1 MTEKERVESL
11 VNSRYGITLTD
22 TIFLIFL
29 GLVVIV
35 VCWVGQIAYLEG
47 RKTEVSKEN
56 GEAWLAWFAKAGKER
71 FDAGYEP
78 APCSGRSEGAIAG
91 VSGSVTAPDTQTWA
105 GCFEA
110 LTRDE
115 GALAHLRNP
124 FFESPMVFAAKC
136 EAGNRKLT
144 GALVFE
150 KITPTPPGSAVAS
163 VVSPLVDADPVGKP
177 FQVRITVCDKG
188 AYPILIGETEL

>member
-1 MTEKERVESL
+1 MLNGPVISSGHRK
-11 VNSRYGITLTD
+11 YGVTPTD
-22 TIFLIFL
+22 TIFLVFL
-29 GLVVIV
+29 GLVVIG
-35 VCWVGQIAYLEG
+35 VCWLGKIAYLEG
-47 RKTEVSKEN
+47 GKTEISKRN
-56 GEAWLAWFAKAGKER
+56 GEVWLAWFAKARKER

-78 APCSGRSEGAIAG
+78 VSCSGRSEPSTAG
-91 VSGSVTAPDTQTWA
+91 VSGPVTQPDTRTWA
-105 GCFEA
+105 SCFEV
-110 LTRDE
+110 LTRDK

-124 FFESPMVFAAKC
+124 FFESPMIFAAKC
-136 EAGNRKLT
+136 EPGNRKLT

>member
-1 MTEKERVESL
+1 MLNGPVISSGHKK
-11 VNSRYGITLTD
+11 YGVTPTD
-22 TIFLIFL
+22 TIFLVFL
-29 GLVVIV
+29 GLVVIG
-35 VCWVGQIAYLEG
+35 VCWLGRIAYLEG
-47 RKTEVSKEN
+47 GKTEISKRN
-56 GEAWLAWFAKAGKER
+56 GEVWLAWFAKARKER
-71 FDAGYEP
+71 FDAGSEP
-78 APCSGRSEGAIAG
+78 VSCSGRSEPSIAG
-91 VSGSVTAPDTQTWA
+91 VSGPVTQPDTRTWA
-105 GCFEA
+105 SCFEV
-110 LTRDE
+110 LTRDK

-124 FFESPMVFAAKC
+124 FFESPMIFAAKC
-136 EAGNRKLT
+136 EPGNRKLT

>member
-1 MTEKERVESL
+1 MLSGPVISSGHRK
-11 VNSRYGITLTD
+11 YGVTLTD
-22 TIFLIFL
+22 TIFLVFL
-29 GLVVIV
+29 GLVVIG
-35 VCWVGQIAYLEG
+35 VCWLGKIAYLEG
-47 RKTEVSKEN
+47 GKTEISKRN
-56 GEAWLAWFAKAGKER
+56 GEVWLAWFAKARKER

-78 APCSGRSEGAIAG
+78 VSCSGRSEPSIAG
-91 VSGSVTAPDTQTWA
+91 VAGPVTQPDTQTWA
-105 GCFEA
+105 SCMEV
-110 LTRDE
+110 LTRDK

-124 FFESPMVFAAKC
+124 FFESPMIFAAKC
-136 EAGNRKLT
+136 EPGNRKLT

>member
-1 MTEKERVESL
+1 MLSGPVISSGHRK
-11 VNSRYGITLTD
+11 YGVTLTD
-22 TIFLIFL
+22 TIFLVFL
-29 GLVVIV
+29 GLVVIG
-35 VCWVGQIAYLEG
+35 VCWLGKIAYLEG
-47 RKTEVSKEN
+47 GKTEISKRN
-56 GEAWLAWFAKAGKER
+56 GEVWLAWFAKARKER

-78 APCSGRSEGAIAG
+78 VSCSGRSEPSIAG
-91 VSGSVTAPDTQTWA
+91 VAGPVTQPDTQTWA
-105 GCFEA
+105 SCLEV
-110 LTRDE
+110 LTRDK

-124 FFESPMVFAAKC
+124 FFESPMIFAAKC
-136 EAGNRKLT
+136 EPGNRKLT

>member
-1 MTEKERVESL
+1 MLNGPVISSGHKK
-11 VNSRYGITLTD
+11 YGVTPTD
-22 TIFLIFL
+22 TIFLVFL
-29 GLVVIV
+29 GLVVIG
-35 VCWVGQIAYLEG
+35 VCWLGKIAYLEG
-47 RKTEVSKEN
+47 GKTEISKRN
-56 GEAWLAWFAKAGKER
+56 GEAWLAWFAKARKER

-78 APCSGRSEGAIAG
+78 VSCSGRSEPSIAG
-91 VSGSVTAPDTQTWA
+91 VLGTVTQPDTRTWA
-105 GCFEA
+105 SCLEA
-110 LTRDE
+110 LMRDK

-124 FFESPMVFAAKC
+124 FFESPMIFAAKC
-136 EAGNRKLT
+136 EPGNRKLT

-163 VVSPLVDADPVGKP
+163 VASPLVDADPVGKP

>member
-1 MTEKERVESL
+1 MLNGPVISSGHKK
-11 VNSRYGITLTD
+11 YGVTPTD
-22 TIFLIFL
+22 TIFLVFL
-29 GLVVIV
+29 GLVVIG
-35 VCWVGQIAYLEG
+35 VCWLGRIAYLEG
-47 RKTEVSKEN
+47 GKTEISKRN
-56 GEAWLAWFAKAGKER
+56 GEAWLAWFAKARKER

-78 APCSGRSEGAIAG
+78 VSCSGRSEPSIAG
-91 VSGSVTAPDTQTWA
+91 VAGPVTQPDTQTWA
-105 GCFEA
+105 SCLEV
-110 LTRDE
+110 LTRDK

-124 FFESPMVFAAKC
+124 FFESPMIFAAKC
-136 EAGNRKLT
+136 EPGNRKLT

-163 VVSPLVDADPVGKP
+163 VASPLVDADPIGKP

>member
-1 MTEKERVESL
+1 MLSGPVISSGHRK
-11 VNSRYGITLTD
+11 YGVTPTD
-22 TIFLIFL
+22 TIFLVFL
-29 GLVVIV
+29 GLVVIG
-35 VCWVGQIAYLEG
+35 VCWLGRIAYLEG
-47 RKTEVSKEN
+47 GKTEISKRN
-56 GEAWLAWFAKAGKER
+56 GEVWLAWFAKARKER
-71 FDAGYEP
+71 FVAGYEP
-78 APCSGRSEGAIAG
+78 VSCSGRSEPSIAG
-91 VSGSVTAPDTQTWA
+91 VAGSVTQPDTQTWA
-105 GCFEA
+105 SCMEV
-110 LTRDE
+110 LTRDK

-124 FFESPMVFAAKC
+124 FFESPMIFAAKC
-136 EAGNRKLT
+136 EPGNRKLT

>member
-1 MTEKERVESL
+1 ML
-11 VNSRYGITLTD
+11 NGPDNSSGHGKYGVTPTD
-22 TIFLIFL
+22 SIFLVFL

-35 VCWVGQIAYLEG
+35 VCWVGQIAYQEG
-47 RKTEVSKEN
+47 LKTEVSKEN
-56 GEAWLAWFAKAGKER
+56 GEAWLAWFAKARKER

-78 APCSGRSEGAIAG
+78 VSCSGRSEPSIAG
-91 VSGSVTAPDTQTWA
+91 VAGPVTQPDTQTWA
-105 GCFEA
+105 SCMEV
-110 LTRDE
+110 LTRDK

-124 FFESPMVFAAKC
+124 FFESPMIFAAKC
-136 EAGNRKLT
+136 EPGNRKLT

-150 KITPTPPGSAVAS
+150 KNTPTPPGSAVGS

-188 AYPILIGETEL
+188 AYPILIGETGL

>member
-1 MTEKERVESL
+1 MLSGPVISSGHRK
-11 VNSRYGITLTD
+11 YGVTPTD
-22 TIFLIFL
+22 TIVLVFL
-29 GLVVIV
+29 GLVVIG
-35 VCWVGQIAYLEG
+35 VCWLGKIAYLEG
-47 RKTEVSKEN
+47 GKTEISKRN
-56 GEAWLAWFAKAGKER
+56 GEVWLAWFAKARKER

-78 APCSGRSEGAIAG
+78 VSCSGRSEPSIAG
-91 VSGSVTAPDTQTWA
+91 VAGPVTQPDTQTWA
-105 GCFEA
+105 SCLEV
-110 LTRDE
+110 LTRDK

-124 FFESPMVFAAKC
+124 FFESPMIFAAKC
-136 EAGNRKLT
+136 EPGNRKLT

>member
-1 MTEKERVESL
+1 MLSGPVISSGHRK
-11 VNSRYGITLTD
+11 YGVTPTD
-22 TIFLIFL
+22 TIFLVFL
-29 GLVVIV
+29 GLVVIG
-35 VCWVGQIAYLEG
+35 VCWLGKIAYLEG
-47 RKTEVSKEN
+47 GKTEISKRN
-56 GEAWLAWFAKAGKER
+56 GEVWLAWFAKARKER

-78 APCSGRSEGAIAG
+78 VSCSGRSEPSIAG
-91 VSGSVTAPDTQTWA
+91 VAGPVTQPDTQTWA
-105 GCFEA
+105 SCLEV
-110 LTRDE
+110 LTRDK

-124 FFESPMVFAAKC
+124 FFESPMIFAAKC
-136 EAGNRKLT
+136 EPGNRKLT

>member
-1 MTEKERVESL
+1 MLNGPVISSGHKK
-11 VNSRYGITLTD
+11 YGVTPTD
-22 TIFLIFL
+22 TIFLVFL
-29 GLVVIV
+29 GLVVIG
-35 VCWVGQIAYLEG
+35 VCWLGRIAYLEG
-47 RKTEVSKEN
+47 GKTEISKRN
-56 GEAWLAWFAKAGKER
+56 GEVWLAWFAKARKER

-78 APCSGRSEGAIAG
+78 VSCSGRSEPSIAG
-91 VSGSVTAPDTQTWA
+91 VAGPVTQPDTQTWA
-105 GCFEA
+105 SCMEV
-110 LTRDE
+110 LTRDK

-124 FFESPMVFAAKC
+124 FFESPMIFAAKC
-136 EAGNRKLT
+136 EPGNRKLT

-163 VVSPLVDADPVGKP
+163 VASPLVDADPVGKP

>member
-1 MTEKERVESL
+1 MLSGPVISSGHRK
-11 VNSRYGITLTD
+11 YGVTLTD
-22 TIFLIFL
+22 TIFLVFL
-29 GLVVIV
+29 GLVVIG
-35 VCWVGQIAYLEG
+35 VCWLGRIAYLEG
-47 RKTEVSKEN
+47 GKTEISKRN
-56 GEAWLAWFAKAGKER
+56 GEVWLAWFAKARKER

-78 APCSGRSEGAIAG
+78 VSCSGRSEPSIAG
-91 VSGSVTAPDTQTWA
+91 VAGPVTQPDTQTWA
-105 GCFEA
+105 SCLEV
-110 LTRDE
+110 LTRDK

-124 FFESPMVFAAKC
+124 FFESPMIFAAKC
-136 EAGNRKLT
+136 EPGNRKLT